1 MKFVDIFITLIGAFL
16 FGVAPVL
23 SKYLLQK
30 YTRYT
35 IMLLI
40 SGIYFSC
47 LLLGLPFY
55 NGHLSVDLN
64 HLTMA
69 DSLLF
74 LFHGIFILFIGN
86 ITYYYVLKGNSSSLV
101 NALESSSPLITLI
114 LAYYLI
120 NEEVKPIG
128 ILGIVLIVLG
138 VICIS
143 QNDKKINI
151 SEVFSNRE

>member
-1 MKFVDIFITLIGAFL
+1 MKTLDIFITLIGAFL
-16 FGVAPVL
+16 FGIAPVL

-35 IMLLI
+35 IMLLV
-40 SGIYFSC
+40 SATYFSC

-55 NGHLSVDLN
+55 NGHLKVDLN
-64 HLTMA
+64 HLTMV

-74 LFHGIFILFIGN
+74 LFHGVFILFLGN
-86 ITYYYVLKGNSSSLV
+86 ITYYYVLKDNSSSLV

-114 LAYYLI
+114 LAYYLM
-120 NEEVKPIG
+120 NEKVEPIG
-128 ILGIVLIVLG
+128 IIGIVLIVLG
-138 VICIS
+138 IICIS

-151 SEVFSNRE
+151 SEVFSNRQ